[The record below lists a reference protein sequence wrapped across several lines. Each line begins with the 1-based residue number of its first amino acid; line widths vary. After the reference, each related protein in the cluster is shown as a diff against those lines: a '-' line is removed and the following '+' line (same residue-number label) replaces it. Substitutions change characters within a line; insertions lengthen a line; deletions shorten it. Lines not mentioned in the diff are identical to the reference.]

1 MITFDNVS
9 KKYPDGFEALK
20 NLTFEVNQ
28 GELFVLI
35 GPSGSGKTTTMKM
48 INRLI
53 EPTSGVIAIDGK
65 SVSSVNPVE
74 LRRSIGYVIQ
84 HIGLLPHMT
93 IRENVGLVPQLKKM
107 AEKDYFDRVDELMNM
122 VGLDPETYASR
133 YPQELSGG
141 QQQRIGVIRAMA
153 AEPQIIL
160 MDEPFSALD
169 PISREQL
176 QDELV
181 KLQRDVKKTIVFV
194 THDMDEALKIA
205 DRVCIMQA
213 GKVVQI
219 DSPEKILRRPAN
231 EFVRNFLGE
240 DRLHQAE
247 TVALPTLQS
256 LLIKPISILY
266 KRGLAES
273 LKTMQKNRVDSLI
286 VVNESDTY
294 LGVVSIWDV
303 QKHFNDESLIVDDI
317 KKTDNPKFYIDEPV
331 GEILTTLNDSGF
343 YFIPVVNRE
352 EKLLGLVSRSSLVE
366 YVVEE
371 LL

>member
-1 MITFDNVS
+1 MITFENVS

-20 NLTFEVNQ
+20 NLTFDIQQ

-53 EPTSGVIAIDGK
+53 EPTGGDIKIDEK

-107 AEKDYFDRVDELMNM
+107 EEKDYRQKVDELMTM
-122 VGLDPETYASR
+122 VGLDPVTYADR

-205 DRVCIMQA
+205 DRVCIMKD
-213 GKVVQI
+213 GEIVQI
-219 DSPEKILRRPAN
+219 DSPEAILRRPAN
-231 EFVRNFLGE
+231 EFVRNFIGE
-240 DRLHQAE
+240 DRLNEA
-247 TVALPTLQS
+247 VILPSLES
-256 LLIKPISILY
+256 LLIKPISTLY

-273 LKTMQKNRVDSLI
+273 LKTMQKKRVDTLI
-286 VVNESDTY
+286 VVDENDHY
-294 LGVVSIWDV
+294 LGVASIWDV
-303 QKHFNDESLIVDDI
+303 QKHFNDETLTLNDI
-317 KKTDNPKFYIDEPV
+317 KKTDHAKFYIDEPV
-331 GEILTTLNDSGF
+331 AEIFTKLNESGYWF
-343 YFIPVVNRE
+343 VPVVNRD

-366 YVVEE
+366 YVVDE